1 MSLPPA
7 LFCAFHAFRPPLRGI
22 LQDLPVH
29 APAPAP
35 KAPAPAPAAKP
46 VAAPP
51 AMPPT
56 RPPADSPAAA
66 ANPFGGTLRPGLPA
80 LGITE
85 HTVNPGDTLW
95 RYLDEGGVFDEFGR
109 GNADRLLDSYLPGTP
124 ALDTRAFGTR
134 PAQPADAARD
144 LRPGQRVTVLDVKR
158 LGYLEQQR
166 SELAALEGAG
176 TPRSDS
182 QVTHREALRTDL
194 VTSVYQELDYAG
206 TQQAVPD
213 VQALAAPILARA
225 PADPTFSS
233 AVDDAASLYR
243 QSLQA
248 QGRTADQLGVI
259 AHHAQQ
265 QDFDAVRSDTRQQL
279 LDLCGDASGNDA
291 LGRISARAGVVMSF
305 DGGDPRFA
313 QAVQQGIRDAEHSVL
328 IDRPVQA
335 VDAAYRQHG
344 AAAAMKLLNELTDPQ
359 TATPGQVGQI
369 LADPRTQAVVKHT
382 IDDVTHWTD
391 ARGGPGALLQDLAAA
406 CQHAAY
412 SDGGT
417 PGLGKQAVDAV
428 AQEIVDAAGRPLDG
442 PGDPFFLYGGRT
454 RDVMSDAAS
463 QGNVALGLAIASKA
477 HAQGNPGLGDAA
489 LDGTRNGLRRL
500 AGDVKDLNE
509 KTAEDAAFL
518 SVPAQ
523 EWGGASTSAE
533 QSANV
538 KALIAAN
545 PGLAK
550 TLAQDGE
557 DLAALQERLESVRTS
572 VAAWT
577 PSLKGTEG
585 FDRAVHLNARD
596 GLVWSGPDDR
606 GVTALTAGIPAPAME
621 GTAPAGTPT
630 NTLWF
635 QRSLRKVLEM
645 VGTGT
650 IAKLDQGGRPLLSP
664 SAKAVVQNLWKR
676 GNKTLGALLYFQNA
690 AYELGEFGE
699 KARSGALV
707 NGLVNGASGVRQ
719 ELAGVSYALSAG
731 IPRDQLAALRPGSGG
746 TPLARAYANGAAGID
761 GLAVSDGSKLA
772 MKQGLRLVL
781 QDTSD
786 LASAVLGV
794 VSAVNAFRE
803 GQPLEGVGQSLNAVG
818 YGMMLTGS
826 GIDEAVFAADATLA
840 GMGATAWTGI
850 GAALVLAGSAI
861 YTGATA
867 HSHSHQFDG
876 ASRQWLQ
883 AMGVKKDI
891 ADVLAR
897 HATSF
902 DGAPPSAGPFLTAY
916 AAHAGLGQRK
926 LVDWLNSLSPKQADD
941 MASAVKTFGDEWKHH
956 AIAADARRFDDA
968 LLQYGLMPP
977 DVQLAASP

>member
-29 APAPAP
+29 VPAPAP
-35 KAPAPAPAAKP
+35 KAPAPAPAANP

-56 RPPADSPAAA
+56 LPPADSPAAA
-66 ANPFGGTLRPGLPA
+66 ANPFGGALRPGLPA

-85 HTVNPGDTLW
+85 HTVHPGDTLW
-95 RYLDEGGVFDEFGR
+95 RYLDQGGVFDEFGR

-523 EWGGASTSAE
+523 EWGGASTPAE
-533 QSANV
+533 QAANV

-545 PGLAK
+545 PGPAK

-585 FDRAVHLNARD
+585 FDRAAHLNARD

-650 IAKLDQGGRPLLSP
+650 VAKLDEGGRPLLSP